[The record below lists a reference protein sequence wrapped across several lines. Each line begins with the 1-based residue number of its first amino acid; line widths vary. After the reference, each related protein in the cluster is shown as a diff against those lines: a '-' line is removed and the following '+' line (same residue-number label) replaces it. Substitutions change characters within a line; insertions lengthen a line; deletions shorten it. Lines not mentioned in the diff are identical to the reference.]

1 MSAEERIAWNT
12 RKVDL
17 DSAVPG
23 FSKLSDKAVVE
34 RMLDRQWVSD
44 AVAKAREQARGFDE
58 IGKRAKSADKVR
70 AANIQ
75 RDRLRDVAEVLNE
88 QLSNMPSTRTK
99 TQGPKTRE
107 AQRNALRG
115 NEKNQNRLAAP

>member
-1 MSAEERIAWNT
+1 M
-12 RKVDL
+12 
-17 DSAVPG
+17 
-23 FSKLSDKAVVE
+23 
-34 RMLDRQWVSD
+34 DRQWVSD

-58 IGKRAKSADKVR
+58 IGKRAESADKVR

-115 NEKNQNRLAAP
+115 NDQNRLAAP